1 MIRATSTEHNH
12 EEAFDSITLDYEA
25 RFRRRIVMTT
35 DGGMEFL
42 LDLPKVTD
50 LKHGDCLVLEDER
63 LIKIVAADEPLLKI
77 TANDA
82 QHLTRL
88 VWHIGNR
95 HLPCQIEADHIL
107 ITPDPVIADMV
118 GQLGGKVEEVLQ
130 PFTPEGGAY
139 GHGRTHNHEH

>member
-1 MIRATSTEHNH
+1 MIRAAENLHSHD
-12 EEAFDSITLDYEA
+12 EAFDSVTLTYEA
-25 RFRRRIVMTT
+25 RFRRRIVMTS

-50 LKHGDCLVLEDER
+50 LKHGDCLVLEDGR

-77 TANDA
+77 TADDP

-118 GQLGGKVEEVLQ
+118 RHLGGTIAEITQ

-139 GHGRTHNHEH
+139 GHGRTHSHEH

>member
-1 MIRATSTEHNH
+1 MIRATSTEHSH
-12 EEAFDSITLDYEA
+12 ADTFDSVTLTYEA
-25 RFRRRIVMTT
+25 RFRRRIVMTS

-50 LKHGDCLVLEDER
+50 LKHGDCLVLEDGR
-63 LIKIVAADEPLLKI
+63 LIKIAAADEPLLKI
-77 TANDA
+77 TGDDT

-88 VWHIGNR
+88 TWHIGNR

-118 GQLGGKVEEVLQ
+118 RHLGGTITEVTQ

-139 GHGRTHNHEH
+139 GHGRTHSHEH